1 MFPGGFYIELQR
13 YGQPGAEAYIQ
24 QAATLAAA
32 LKLPVVA
39 THPTQFMTDDD
50 FTAHEARVC
59 ISEGDILANPRRQKR
74 FTTDQY
80 FRTQD
85 DMVALFA
92 DLPSAIANGRNREA
106 LQPEARAGKPKL
118 PLFPTPDG
126 MSLDDWSSC
135 RRKAETRLAQLYP
148 VEAERDAQRDTYYK
162 RLEFEC
168 GTITKMGFP
177 GYFLIVADFIN
188 WAKNNGVPVGP
199 AAARAPVRWSRARSA
214 LPTSTRCA
222 TTCCSSAS

>member
-50 FTAHEARVC
+50 FTAHEARVYL
-59 ISEGDILANPRRQKR
+59 EGDILANPRRQKR

-92 DLPSAIANGRNREA
+92 DLPSAIANTVEIAKRCN
-106 LQPEARAGKPKL
+106 LKL
-118 PLFPTPDG
+118 D
-126 MSLDDWSSC
+126 
-135 RRKAETRLAQLYP
+135 RQAETAAVPDAGRHVARRLPIQLSK
-148 VEAERDAQRDTYYK
+148 EGRD
-162 RLEFEC
+162 
-168 GTITKMGFP
+168 P
-177 GYFLIVADFIN
+177 
-188 WAKNNGVPVGP
+188 
-199 AAARAPVRWSRARSA
+199 SRAAVSGRGRA
-214 LPTSTRCA
+214 RRA
-222 TTCCSSAS
+222 A